1 MYTTLISVNHLKGLC
16 IVILFL
22 GIQRQSKINNDL
34 VRSDQDKH
42 RVPLIS
48 FKDTMTV
55 WINQCLTSTVSLLV
69 KLSQEEFDSKPFGTL
84 NPLNNGGLIQ
94 IYKLLHVEA
103 SS

>member
-1 MYTTLISVNHLKGLC
+1 MYSVL
-16 IVILFL
+16 LFL
-22 GIQRQSKINNDL
+22 GIQRQSKINSG
-34 VRSDQDKH
+34 RSNQDKH
-42 RVPLIS
+42 EVPLIS

-84 NPLNNGGLIQ
+84 NPRLNNGGLIH
-94 IYKLLHVEA
+94 IYKLLHVEV